1 MKKITGAIVAIIA
14 ILLIVFAASRVIQ
27 SYMPENENDYSEE
40 ISYLNEDI
48 DFKMYLYGDNINFPK
63 EFKYEKVNNLNL
75 EADNIDADYV
85 YLIINDLSGKTKLS
99 DDDTKSLIEL
109 TNKYKN
115 FNYFYIG
122 KEKLALFKKY
132 NEDLDFQNEDLSIG
146 RVVMYGDRIDYY
158 GLWTEYTNS
167 YLDKNPNLLYQD
179 ILDAVKKC
187 IESNE
192 GKEEKS

>member
-99 DDDTKSLIEL
+99 DDE
-109 TNKYKN
+109 
-115 FNYFYIG
+115 
-122 KEKLALFKKY
+122 
-132 NEDLDFQNEDLSIG
+132 
-146 RVVMYGDRIDYY
+146 
-158 GLWTEYTNS
+158 
-167 YLDKNPNLLYQD
+167 
-179 ILDAVKKC
+179 
-187 IESNE
+187 
-192 GKEEKS
+192 

>member
-1 MKKITGAIVAIIA
+1 
-14 ILLIVFAASRVIQ
+14 
-27 SYMPENENDYSEE
+27 MPENENDYSEE

-158 GLWTEYTNS
+158 GLWTEYTNN